1 MHDLEL
7 AVTSMQAR
15 GHCVSKPMRFFGAH
29 MYTLYGIIIDLH
41 ASFDNSL
48 IK

>member
-7 AVTSMQAR
+7 AVTSMKAR
-15 GHCVSKPMRFFGAH
+15 GHCVSKPMPFFWAH
-29 MYTLYGIIIDLH
+29 VYTLYGIIIDLH
-41 ASFDNSL
+41 VSFDNSL